1 MKKRNF
7 LRAVVLIALTLS
19 LMASSIVFV
28 SADGTVADGTV
39 LLNEDMLAGKDLSSM
54 FTITNGGSVEYKDGA
69 LNFTAGTS
77 AINCF
82 DLSGMNLGLS
92 KEITSYT
99 LMGDFKFT
107 SFATNIRFA
116 MGVRARSNVNAKNH
130 DYFTGLNAAVAS
142 SKYITMTATNHG
154 DGVAGN
160 SQGTTYSNHVLFPT
174 TTTIPS
180 NTVSCKIV
188 VTNNIPTFYMS
199 VAGSDWEEVP
209 QKSAGKAC
217 NKSGEDNVVFFSLR
231 NGQSATLDNLVVYA
245 GTGEA
250 PDASPAT
257 TAPWGLGYQ
266 LSDVYQGANGNVA
279 NIRFI
284 ALGTDMDV
292 ENVGFKVTADVE
304 GKSWDRNTSTV
315 YTELW
320 GKNAAGVDGAV
331 AKASDYGAD
340 FIYGLA
346 IKGIPTDTD
355 ITFTVTPYATKNG
368 EIVEGATFRVVVNVP
383 SNTAS

>member
-39 LLNEDMLAGKDLSSM
+39 LLNEDMLAGKDLSKM
-54 FTITNGGSVEYKDGA
+54 FTITTNSG
-69 LNFTAGTS
+69 TAGTV
-77 AINCF
+77 AYEKGALKFTGTGGLDRF
-82 DLSGMNLGLS
+82 DLTGASLGLS
-92 KEITSYT
+92 TDITNYTVMADISYDVLGAGTDSRFQVAVRPSTYVTSKSQDWFSGIILRATKGNVSAQICNNIVNANQT
-99 LMGDFKFT
+99 LFANTNLGFTAFNDEGNANVT
-107 SFATNIRFA
+107 SFKMVVKDNCPTYYVKIN
-116 MGVRARSNVNAKNH
+116 
-130 DYFTGLNAAVAS
+130 
-142 SKYITMTATNHG
+142 
-154 DGVAGN
+154 DGEWVKKAE
-160 SQGTTYSNHVLFPT
+160 TT
-174 TTTIPS
+174 
-180 NTVSCKIV
+180 
-188 VTNNIPTFYMS
+188 
-199 VAGSDWEEVP
+199 D
-209 QKSAGKAC
+209 AC
-217 NKSGEDNVVFFSLR
+217 NVENVENVLAFVVR
-231 NGQSATLDNLVVYA
+231 VGATVTVDNLTVYA

-250 PDASPAT
+250 PDASPAEV
-257 TAPWGLGYQ
+257 APWGLGYQ
-266 LSDVYQGANGNVA
+266 LSDVYAGANGNVA

-284 ALGTDMDV
+284 ALGTDMGV

>member
-7 LRAVVLIALTLS
+7 LRAVVLMILTLS
-19 LMASSIVFV
+19 LVVSSFVLV
-28 SADGTVADGTV
+28 SAEAPADGTV
-39 LLNEDMLAGKDLSSM
+39 LLNEDMLAGRDLSKD
-54 FTITNGGSVEYKDGA
+54 FTITNGGSVTYENGA
-69 LNFTAGTS
+69 LKFVGGGS
-77 AINCF
+77 ALNCF
-82 DLSGMNLGLS
+82 DLTGMDLGLTNDIKNFTVMADVVFDTYDVSNLRFAVGTRPRSYSAEGKNQDHYTGMQLVFPS
-92 KEITSYT
+92 KAYIRFTAVNRPGQTTNS
-99 LMGDFKFT
+99 GNVDFKNY
-107 SFATNIRFA
+107 SLKDAQGN
-116 MGVRARSNVNAKNH
+116 
-130 DYFTGLNAAVAS
+130 LN
-142 SKYITMTATNHG
+142 
-154 DGVAGN
+154 
-160 SQGTTYSNHVLFPT
+160 
-174 TTTIPS
+174 
-180 NTVSCKIV
+180 V
-188 VTNNIPTFYMS
+188 VTYKITVTDNKPSYYFRVN
-199 VAGSDWEEVP
+199 GGEWESIWSATS
-209 QKSAGKAC
+209 SAGKA
-217 NKSGEDNVVFFSLR
+217 GEDDVLFFSIR
-231 NGQSATLDNLVVYA
+231 NGHTVTVDNLTVYA

-257 TAPWGLGYQ
+257 VAPWGLGYQ
-266 LSDVYQGANGNVA
+266 LSDVYAGANGNVA

-292 ENVGFKVTADVE
+292 ENVGFKVTANVD

-355 ITFTVTPYATKNG
+355 ITFNVTPYATKNG